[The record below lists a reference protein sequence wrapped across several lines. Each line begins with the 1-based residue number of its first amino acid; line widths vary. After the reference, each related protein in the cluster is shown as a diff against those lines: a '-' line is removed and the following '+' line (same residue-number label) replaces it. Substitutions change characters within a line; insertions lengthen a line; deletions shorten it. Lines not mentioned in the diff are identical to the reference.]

1 MLIFKLKFLTQL
13 FTSKHTNIYSLILL
27 LSSSKLHCSLLS
39 FCECLILC
47 CRIIVIQ
54 RASFKWFVSLIT
66 FSIFWGLVGFIFRL
80 VTIDT
85 ILYIT
90 ALSVLIAFSIINYW
104 MRINIKEFLK
114 SYFSISFIIFFTAII
129 IIFYLSYDLETYRG
143 YVMLGPPEAEE
154 LSPQEYIV
162 YKCSKFLIF
171 INLKILAL

>member
-1 MLIFKLKFLTQL
+1 MGEDI
-13 FTSKHTNIYSLILL
+13 IL
-27 LSSSKLHCSLLS
+27 
-39 FCECLILC
+39 
-47 CRIIVIQ
+47 
-54 RASFKWFVSLIT
+54 
-66 FSIFWGLVGFIFRL
+66 SIFWGLVGFIFRL

-90 ALSVLIAFSIINYW
+90 TLSVLVVFSILNYW
-104 MRINIKEFLK
+104 IKINIKEFVK
-114 SYFSISFIIFFTAII
+114 SYFLISFIIFFMAIV

-171 INLKILAL
+171 INFIFFIITFIIFPCLLQAYLFKCYSTGEKRKKLSWLIGFVCNIFLLIASVYVVYENL

>member
-1 MLIFKLKFLTQL
+1 MG
-13 FTSKHTNIYSLILL
+13 
-27 LSSSKLHCSLLS
+27 
-39 FCECLILC
+39 ED
-47 CRIIVIQ
+47 
-54 RASFKWFVSLIT
+54 IT

-104 MRINIKEFLK
+104 MRINIKEFVK
-114 SYFSISFIIFFTAII
+114 SYFSIYFIIFFTAII

-143 YVMLGPPEAEE
+143 YVMLGPPV
-154 LSPQEYIV
+154 SPQEYIV

-171 INLKILAL
+171 INFIFFTITFIILPCLLQAYFFKCYSTREKHKKLSWFIGFVCNIIILIASVYVVYENL

>member
-1 MLIFKLKFLTQL
+1 MG
-13 FTSKHTNIYSLILL
+13 
-27 LSSSKLHCSLLS
+27 
-39 FCECLILC
+39 ED
-47 CRIIVIQ
+47 
-54 RASFKWFVSLIT
+54 IT

-114 SYFSISFIIFFTAII
+114 SYFSIYFIIFFMAIVI
-129 IIFYLSYDLETYRG
+129 VFYLTYDLETSRDL
-143 YVMLGPPEAEE
+143 VLLGPPEIEK

-171 INLKILAL
+171 INFIFFTITF

>member
-1 MLIFKLKFLTQL
+1 MG
-13 FTSKHTNIYSLILL
+13 
-27 LSSSKLHCSLLS
+27 
-39 FCECLILC
+39 ED
-47 CRIIVIQ
+47 
-54 RASFKWFVSLIT
+54 IT

-114 SYFSISFIIFFTAII
+114 SYFSIYFIIFFTAII

-143 YVMLGPPEAEE
+143 YVMLGPPV
-154 LSPQEYIV
+154 SPQEYIV

-171 INLKILAL
+171 INFIFFTITFIILPC

>member
-1 MLIFKLKFLTQL
+1 MG
-13 FTSKHTNIYSLILL
+13 
-27 LSSSKLHCSLLS
+27 
-39 FCECLILC
+39 ED
-47 CRIIVIQ
+47 
-54 RASFKWFVSLIT
+54 IT

-104 MRINIKEFLK
+104 MRINIKEFVK
-114 SYFSISFIIFFTAII
+114 SYFSIYFIIFFTAII

-143 YVMLGPPEAEE
+143 YVMLGPPV
-154 LSPQEYIV
+154 SPQEYIV

-171 INLKILAL
+171 INFIFFTITFIILPCLL